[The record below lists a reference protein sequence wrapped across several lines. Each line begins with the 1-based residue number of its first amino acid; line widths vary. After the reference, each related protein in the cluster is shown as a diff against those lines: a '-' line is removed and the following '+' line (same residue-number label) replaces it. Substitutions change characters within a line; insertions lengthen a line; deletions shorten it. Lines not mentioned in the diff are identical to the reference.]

1 MDPESIPPVDDSL
14 SRSEKQHTTTSST
27 LLPKTQP
34 KGFLGKHRMAAA
46 ISDLQSQINF
56 LQEELD
62 QLEELGEA
70 SIVCREII
78 SSVESIPDPLTKGS
92 TNISWDRWFTR
103 APNSCKR

>member
-70 SIVCREII
+70 SIVCRE
-78 SSVESIPDPLTKGS
+78 TKGS
-92 TNISWDRWFTR
+92 TNISWDRWFTG